1 MNCDYID
8 PDLRRLFD
16 FQHGLATNKQLRP
29 FGYSPRRIQH
39 LVESGQWTSVLHGV
53 QSSTNGP
60 LNRAMILEAAL
71 LFGGGETYLSHR
83 TAAEEWG
90 LTHIESELPVHIT
103 VRYGRS
109 SRCQSPTVR
118 PERSPARPVPLGWS
132 TAHPGVIVHRSRAQA
147 HIGVATQLLVLRWPT
162 PQLTWRLQSRRLA
175 TPLVLWSDRPRRA
188 RCPGWSYAPEWNAA
202 GRGDMS
208 KRCPRR
214 WTSWIAASS
223 RYSNIATQSKS
234 SAHTVYRKRD
244 GNRRSSSMGE
254 LSTRTSTTAIA
265 VSH

>member
-1 MNCDYID
+1 MSCDYID

-109 SRCQSPTVR
+109 SRCQSPTGQTR
-118 PERSPARPVPLGWS
+118 TLPGAPRSV
-132 TAHPGVIVHRSRAQA
+132 GVVHCPSR
-147 HIGVATQLLVLRWPT
+147 
-162 PQLTWRLQSRRLA
+162 
-175 TPLVLWSDRPRRA
+175 SDRSSFTRSGPHRRCHSA
-188 RCPGWSYAPEWNAA
+188 CSYFA
-202 GRGDMS
+202 GRH
-208 KRCPRR
+208 R
-214 WTSWIAASS
+214 
-223 RYSNIATQSKS
+223 N
-234 SAHTVYRKRD
+234 
-244 GNRRSSSMGE
+244 
-254 LSTRTSTTAIA
+254 
-265 VSH
+265 

>member
-8 PDLRRLFD
+8 PDLRRILD

-90 LTHIESELPVHIT
+90 LTHIESDLPVHIT

-118 PERSPARPVPLGWS
+118 PERS
-132 TAHPGVIVHRSRAQA
+132 
-147 HIGVATQLLVLRWPT
+147 
-162 PQLTWRLQSRRLA
+162 
-175 TPLVLWSDRPRRA
+175 RRA
-188 RCPGWSYAPEWNAA
+188 PFRWGGPLPIPE
-202 GRGDMS
+202 
-208 KRCPRR
+208 
-214 WTSWIAASS
+214 
-223 RYSNIATQSKS
+223 
-234 SAHTVYRKRD
+234 
-244 GNRRSSSMGE
+244 
-254 LSTRTSTTAIA
+254 
-265 VSH
+265 